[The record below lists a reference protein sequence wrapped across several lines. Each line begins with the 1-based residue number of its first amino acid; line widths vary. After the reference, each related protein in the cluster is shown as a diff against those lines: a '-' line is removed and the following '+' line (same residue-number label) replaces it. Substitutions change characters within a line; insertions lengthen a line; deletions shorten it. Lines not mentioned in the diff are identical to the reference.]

1 MFDVSR
7 QSRYVSGQ
15 ELVVGDIIV
24 PWFDKITRID
34 RIEQYNGQLSYLWD
48 GKARI
53 AYFSDVHSCPED
65 MKFKGRGM
73 TIEPDTLILVY
84 RQLTSKQFQVEFT
97 HRNELW
103 RTK

>member
-34 RIEQYNGQLSYLWD
+34 RIEQYNG
-48 GKARI
+48 
-53 AYFSDVHSCPED
+53 
-65 MKFKGRGM
+65 
-73 TIEPDTLILVY
+73 
-84 RQLTSKQFQVEFT
+84 
-97 HRNELW
+97 
-103 RTK
+103 